1 MDKKHAKWYYSV
13 HAFPNKILWII
24 KYRWSIYDRYFSRK
38 MVLDVNEGNFGG
50 SQTVFG
56 MEASRSSDWNIRV
69 AKWASRECRRVESFR
84 DSESHRCNFIRSIQ
98 WFVNNDTALS
108 REPGMNTLCM
118 RGTGLGSIVP
128 RQNRGQNAKT
138 RKCVFTVGKI
148 LPGFLWGETASNRCV
163 KNLRTFSY
171 RSIYNSS
178 IMRYAVEL

>member
-1 MDKKHAKWYYSV
+1 MDRRRYSGWNQV
-13 HAFPNKILWII
+13 
-24 KYRWSIYDRYFSRK
+24 DRVTGTSAW
-38 MVLDVNEGNFGG
+38 
-50 SQTVFG
+50 Q
-56 MEASRSSDWNIRV
+56 
-69 AKWASRECRRVESFR
+69 SRECRRVESFR

-163 KNLRTFSY
+163 KNLRTFPY

-178 IMRYAVEL
+178 IMQLNYKKIFQNLSVIFYQSFNSSEYND

>member
-1 MDKKHAKWYYSV
+1 MK
-13 HAFPNKILWII
+13 
-24 KYRWSIYDRYFSRK
+24 
-38 MVLDVNEGNFGG
+38 ENFGG

-118 RGTGLGSIVP
+118 RGTGLGHGSIVP

-138 RKCVFTVGKI
+138 RKCAFTVGKI

-163 KNLRTFSY
+163 KNLRTFPY

-178 IMRYAVEL
+178 IMQLNYKKIFQNLSVISYQSFNSSECND